1 MTEYVDSMGIYVPVS
16 GVDASSSQASLLTR
30 YNGIGTGNHQL
41 GIHATGGLR
50 GNPVLYVPFGGSIF
64 KTVSH
69 QPTYTAG
76 FNVNMSTTGG
86 VGNGDLFKLL
96 NNNTI
101 MCTLRVNL
109 DGSIVVYAFN
119 SQSSWTILTT
129 SALLNPNEDNYI
141 ELQATC
147 SVYATN
153 KLRMFAEVWV
163 NGVSQGSNTIDTT
176 VLVTTLVTQTGIFGT
191 DPIPMSPSVF
201 NRVGFLSGVVTN
213 GAALFSDFYLN
224 NALGSTNTGTFGI
237 VEIDA
242 YPLPDGDGSVLQWT
256 PLGGSG
262 TQYSQINV
270 LPAPGDTSYLSS
282 STPGQRSSFT
292 WQDIVSFSGTV
303 KTVQLSYSARSN
315 DEGLRTFQSTIGS
328 TGTEEQGT
336 EFGLPNDYIYFHQCF
351 DLDPATGLPWTVT
364 NFNAKQFG
372 IGLVQ

>member
-1 MTEYVDSMGIYVPVS
+1 MTEYVDSMGIYVPIT
-16 GVDASSSQASLLTR
+16 GVVAGPSQASLLTR
-30 YNGIGTGNHQL
+30 FNGIGSGNHQL
-41 GIHATGGLR
+41 GIQATGGLR
-50 GNPVLYVPFGGSIF
+50 GNPVLYVPFGGTIY

-76 FNVNMSTTGG
+76 FNVNMASATGTGG
-86 VGNGDLFKLL
+86 GDLFQFL

-101 MCTLRVNL
+101 MCTLKVNT

-119 SQSSWTILTT
+119 SQSSWTVLTT
-129 SALLNPNEDNYI
+129 SALLAPNIDNYI
-141 ELQATC
+141 EFQATC
-147 SVYATN
+147 TVYATN

-176 VLVTTLVTQTGIFGT
+176 VLVTSLVTQTGIFGT
-191 DPIPMSPSVF
+191 NPIPMSPSVF
-201 NRVGFLSGVVTN
+201 NRIGFLSGVVTN
-213 GAALFSDFYLN
+213 GQALFSDFYLN

-237 VEIDA
+237 VEVDA
-242 YPLPDGDGSVLQWT
+242 YPLPDGDGGILDWT

-262 TQYSQINV
+262 AHFSEINT
-270 LPAPGDTSYLSS
+270 LPAPGDTSYVSS
-282 STPGQRSSFT
+282 STPGQRDSYT

-315 DEGLRTFQSTIGS
+315 DEGLRTFQNTIGN

-351 DLDPATGLPWTVT
+351 DTDPATGLPWTVA

>member
-1 MTEYVDSMGIYVPVS
+1 
-16 GVDASSSQASLLTR
+16 
-30 YNGIGTGNHQL
+30 
-41 GIHATGGLR
+41 
-50 GNPVLYVPFGGSIF
+50 VLYVPFGGTIY

-69 QPTYTAG
+69 QSTYTAG
-76 FNVNMSTTGG
+76 FNVNMSSASGTGG
-86 VGNGDLFKLL
+86 GDLFQFL
-96 NNNTI
+96 NNSTI
-101 MCTLRVNL
+101 MCTLKVNT

-119 SQSSWTILTT
+119 SQASWTILTT
-129 SALLNPNEDNYI
+129 SALLSPNIDNYI

-163 NGVSQGSNTIDTT
+163 NGVSQGSNTLDTT

-191 DPIPMSPSVF
+191 NPVPNSPAVF

-213 GAALFSDFYLN
+213 GQAYFSDFYLN
-224 NALGSTNTGTFGI
+224 NGSGSTNTGPFGV

-242 YPLPDGDGSVLQWT
+242 YPLPDGDGGILQWT

-262 TQYSQINV
+262 PQWSEINT
-270 LPAPGDTSYLSS
+270 LPAPGDVSYISS

-303 KTVQLSYSARSN
+303 KSVQLSYSARSN
-315 DEGLRTFQSTIGS
+315 DEGIRSFQSTIGD
-328 TGTEEQGT
+328 TGTEQQGT
-336 EFGLPNDYIYFHQCF
+336 EFGLPADYIYFHQAF
-351 DLDPATGLPWTVT
+351 DVDPATGLAWTT
-364 NFNAKQFG
+364 LGFNAKQFG